1 MKNKTAKIEWYV
13 LYYNINSRKL
23 ESINIISRKL
33 IEDVYKQIKS
43 GKITNKS
50 NLREYLR
57 KEFMYRYWS
66 KSEYEILVTDW
77 PPVTKKIDKES
88 WVSEKSLTKIDIYDQ
103 IKDNLDNITD
113 LFILKMDIKFNK

>member
-1 MKNKTAKIEWYV
+1 MKNKTAKIEWYA

-66 KSEYEILVTDW
+66 RSEYEILVTDW
-77 PPVTKKIDKES
+77 PPVTKEIDKES

-113 LFILKMDIKFNK
+113 LFILKMDI

>member
-1 MKNKTAKIEWYV
+1 MKNKTAKIEWYA

-23 ESINIISRKL
+23 ESINIIRRAM

-43 GKITNKS
+43 KNIQS
-50 NLREYLR
+50 RAELREYLR

-77 PPVTKKIDKES
+77 PPVTKTIDKEN
-88 WVSEKSLTKIDIYDQ
+88 WVSEKSLVKIDIYDQ

-113 LFILKMDIKFNK
+113 LFILKMDIKFNE